1 MLRVGLPN
9 VRLNSNKNNG
19 NTQKKT
25 ETKMYHLSQDTLN
38 RKIMVNL
45 NKIENNRKVDI
56 KTDIKTNE
64 LHLNGNGNDYLNRN
78 YNGNGNGNN
87 GNGNDHFNDN
97 PILDGYKYSYAR
109 LSYLYKSGKLTKEQL
124 LDLKAQ
130 KQGFKNHY
138 ERVLMRYMEVVK
150 SYKFKNINESF
161 KDAKE
166 KHRLFKQM
174 KAIEGFLREKE
185 REKEAGLNGLNELNR
200 KRDIQHIPMSAIE
213 GCC

>member
-9 VRLNSNKNNG
+9 VRLNLNKNSG
-19 NTQKKT
+19 NTQKKL
-25 ETKMYHLSQDTLN
+25 ETKTYHSTQDTLS
-38 RKIMVNL
+38 RKIMVDL
-45 NKIENNRKVDI
+45 NKFENDRKVDI
-56 KTDIKTNE
+56 KTDIKSDKKANE
-64 LHLNGNGNDYLNRN
+64 LYINRS
-78 YNGNGNGNN
+78 YNGNGNN
-87 GNGNDHFNDN
+87 GNVNSNGNDHFNDN
-97 PILDGYKYSYAR
+97 LILDGYKYSYAR
-109 LSYLYKSGKLTKEQL
+109 LSYLYKTGKLTKEQL

-150 SYKFKNINESF
+150 SYKFKNVNESF

-185 REKEAGLNGLNELNR
+185 REKEDGLNGLNELTRN
-200 KRDIQHIPMSAIE
+200 RDIHHIPMSAIE